1 MQKIKYFISI
11 LGYTSWC
18 GLGFFRGVNYYKYK
32 CSINDNPYIYSNSIV
47 DGVLGI
53 FLYGNP
59 ILLPVTIHKELY
71 KLEINIR
78 NLENEK
84 KSIYY
89 NELI

>member
-1 MQKIKYFISI
+1 MYKIKNLIPI
-11 LGYTSWC
+11 LGYTSLC
-18 GLGFFRGVNYYKYK
+18 GLGLFRGVNYYKYK
-32 CSINDNPYIYSNSIV
+32 CSINNKPYIYSDSII
-47 DGVLGI
+47 DGGLGI

-59 ILLPVTIHKELY
+59 ILLPIIIHKELY

-84 KSIYY
+84 KSSYY